1 MPVQVYHGVVSVPSL
16 LQSARDAAGLTQASL
31 ARRAG
36 TSQAAVARYE
46 AGVASPSVS
55 TLERLLRA
63 AGLSLQLGTEPA
75 PAADLSAPRAAM
87 VRSHRREILAAAQA
101 AGASNVR
108 IFGSVARGDDDED
121 SDIDLLVSFD
131 ASQGLGPII
140 ELKKALEEVL
150 GEPVDVAP
158 EDLLR
163 GAVAR
168 AARREAVPL

>member
-1 MPVQVYHGVVSVPSL
+1 
-16 LQSARDAAGLTQASL
+16 
-31 ARRAG
+31 
-36 TSQAAVARYE
+36 
-46 AGVASPSVS
+46 
-55 TLERLLRA
+55 
-63 AGLSLQLGTEPA
+63 
-75 PAADLSAPRAAM
+75 M

-131 ASQGLGPII
+131 ASKGLGPII